1 MGVLDMI
8 PGVSRLKLRL
18 IACAAFAVAGL
29 IIAGLIY
36 RAGQTST
43 QIDKLKDTV
52 KAHETSDRISSEV
65 DEMGLVARCLELGGM
80 PDKCDELRGLDPAA
94 SRQ

>member
-1 MGVLDMI
+1 MFGLARI
-8 PGVSRLKLRL
+8 KIYL
-18 IACAAFAVAGL
+18 IAAGIAVAAAF

-36 RAGQTST
+36 RAGKTST
-43 QIDKLKDTV
+43 EIDTLKDTV

-80 PDKCDELRGLDPAA
+80 PDKCDELRGLDKTAP
-94 SRQ
+94 RQ

>member
-1 MGVLDMI
+1 MGLLDMI
-8 PGVSRLKLRL
+8 PGVSTLKFWL
-18 IACAAFAVAGL
+18 IAGATFAAVGL

-43 QIDKLKDTV
+43 EIDKLKDTV

-80 PDKCDELRGLDPAA
+80 PEQCDELRGLDAA
-94 SRQ
+94 TPRQ